1 MTYEDMFV
9 KAILAVF
16 NSLGVTIAIWALVI
30 TIVVCGLFDLY
41 ETMKYRKKA
50 PELIAREILKVL
62 DKFPDN
68 LNS

>member
-16 NSLGVTIAIWALVI
+16 NSLGVTVAIWVFVI
-30 TIVVCGLFDLY
+30 TMIVFGLLDLY
-41 ETMKYRKKA
+41 ETMIYRKKM
-50 PELIAREILKVL
+50 PELIAKEILKVL

-68 LNS
+68 WDS

>member
-1 MTYEDMFV
+1 MTYDDMFV

-16 NSLGVTIAIWALVI
+16 NSLGVTFAIWVFVI
-30 TIVVCGLFDLY
+30 TMIVFGLFDLY
-41 ETMKYRKKA
+41 ETMKYRKKM
-50 PELIAREILKVL
+50 PELIAREILKVF